1 MMSSV
6 IWVSGNDL
14 LPTIQDYLALSATS
28 RDGVV
33 LGDQF
38 TLVLPR
44 REGPNGVM
52 LPEEP
57 VALARVVRVSTF
69 GVTVMLIDQRHPAIT
84 IGTRARLSGKMP

>member
-1 MMSSV
+1 
-6 IWVSGNDL
+6 VS
-14 LPTIQDYLALSATS
+14 
-28 RDGVV
+28 

-44 REGPNGVM
+44 RDGSNGLT

-57 VALARVVRVSTF
+57 VALARVVRITNY
-69 GVTVMLIDQRHPAIT
+69 GVTVMLIDQRHPSIA